1 MRIFLFLLLDS
12 ASFSCCW
19 LWQHYRLSFFS
30 PPSLWHTLSLY
41 LSNDP
46 AHLFSSHPYT
56 ILYMYLL
63 FSPARHSF
71 ISIGIFIVRL
81 ISHEPSKSISI
92 RNFFWLS
99 AAIYWSGITAASSAP
114 GSAIELSHLKEFWT
128 QMRCDL
134 CWLLQRFSS
143 STQYPLHDRHII
155 FRSNHG
161 CDAVRTQRWIRI
173 NLIAANEDW
182 PKTF

>member
-71 ISIGIFIVRL
+71 ISIWIFFCAAHIPRTFQIDFNPEFLLIVSRDL
-81 ISHEPSKSISI
+81 LERDNSGVVSSWFGDWIKSSEGVLDS
-92 RNFFWLS
+92 NALWFML
-99 AAIYWSGITAASSAP
+99 ITAKILKQHPVPPARSP
-114 GSAIELSHLKEFWT
+114 YNIQIESWV
-128 QMRCDL
+128 RC
-134 CWLLQRFSS
+134 
-143 STQYPLHDRHII
+143 STHPTM
-155 FRSNHG
+155 N
-161 CDAVRTQRWIRI
+161 
-173 NLIAANEDW
+173 
-182 PKTF
+182 